1 MGRGILK
8 SLPPLKVKS
17 PSVWHDTC
25 LYYTEAK
32 KSKKMYKKE
41 LADTLHS
48 LLAHNIVS
56 FIYQKV
62 NGEIRHAFG
71 TRNLDLAGNY
81 TGTTIPT
88 PNGAEQPNSYYDVEK
103 MGWRS
108 YKPENLIS
116 IDGVIARTDTDFAKK
131 PTLPNEPPKE
141 TKKPELPKREIPV
154 SKPMGNG
161 GVDIDKFLGGIFGG
175 FGLARPSK
183 EEIRKSMDDLD
194 KDITI
199 GNPTGKRFNDG
210 KIHTPVGGVPVPVD
224 DFARLVA
231 KYVVDEFVSR
241 IKG

>member
-1 MGRGILK
+1 MNEI
-8 SLPPLKVKS
+8 
-17 PSVWHDTC
+17 
-25 LYYTEAK
+25 AN
-32 KSKKMYKKE
+32 
-41 LADTLHS
+41 TLHT
-48 LLAHNIVS
+48 LLAHNIVY
-56 FIYQKV
+56 FTFRKV
-62 NGEIRHAFG
+62 NGEIRHAVG
-71 TRNLDLAGNY
+71 TRNLDIARNH
-81 TGTTIPT
+81 TGEYIPN
-88 PNGAEQPNSYYDVEK
+88 PRCEEQPNSYYDVEK

-116 IDGVIARTDTDFAKK
+116 IDGVITRTDTDFAKK
-131 PTLPNEPPKE
+131 PTPLNEPPKE
-141 TKKPELPKREIPV
+141 AKKPELPKREIPV

>member
-1 MGRGILK
+1 MNEI
-8 SLPPLKVKS
+8 
-17 PSVWHDTC
+17 
-25 LYYTEAK
+25 
-32 KSKKMYKKE
+32 
-41 LADTLHS
+41 ADALHT
-48 LLAHNIVS
+48 LLAQNIVS
-56 FIYQKV
+56 FTFRKV
-62 NGEIRHAFG
+62 NGEIRHAKG
-71 TRNLDLAGNY
+71 TRNILAAENY
-81 TGTTIPT
+81 TSQYISRPMGE
-88 PNGAEQPNSYYDVEK
+88 EQPNSYYDVEK

-116 IDGVIARTDTDFAKK
+116 IDGVLPRTEK
-131 PTLPNEPPKE
+131 PTLLNEPSKE
-141 TKKPELPKREIPV
+141 TKKPELPKREIPT

-161 GVDIDKFLGGIFGG
+161 GADINKILGGIFGG
-175 FGLARPSK
+175 FGMPMG
-183 EEIRKSMDDLD
+183 EIRKSMEDLD